1 MNDNRAQSSK
11 LSAAGVSSPAEA
23 AGASARGLRQ
33 SSPGRSRQLCLPI
46 SNRNIPLLDTSVSAC
61 KHVTSLFLIATLS
74 LLLWFAAPNLLCALP
89 PLPASPCKIA
99 PRDVEAIPTPVLDC
113 GFLALRAR
121 RRRARTCASVIAYP
135 PGGGV
140 VMLLQWPAT
149 NTRLVLSRHEFP
161 ACQPTKSIA
170 TASCSRVTG
179 YWSQITGPTRLNE
192 VNHEIL

>member
-11 LSAAGVSSPAEA
+11 LSAAGVSSPAET

-33 SSPGRSRQLCLPI
+33 SFPRRSRHSCLPI

-61 KHVTSLFLIATLS
+61 KYTTSLFLIATVS
-74 LLLWFAAPNLLCALP
+74 LLLRFATAHFLRGLP
-89 PLPASPCKIA
+89 PVPSSPCEIA
-99 PRDVEAIPTPVLDC
+99 PRKVEAIPMPVLDC

-140 VMLLQWPAT
+140 VMLLQSPAT
-149 NTRLVLSRHEFP
+149 NTRLVLSRHEFLVSE
-161 ACQPTKSIA
+161 PTGSFA
-170 TASCSRVTG
+170 TGDRSRVTVTLPCTNFNV
-179 YWSQITGPTRLNE
+179 STR
-192 VNHEIL
+192 

>member
-1 MNDNRAQSSK
+1 MNDNRAQSPM
-11 LSAAGVSSPAEA
+11 LPAAGVSSPAEA
-23 AGASARGLRQ
+23 VGASARGLRQ
-33 SSPGRSRQLCLPI
+33 SFPRRPSHSCLPI

-61 KHVTSLFLIATLS
+61 KHMTSLFLIATPS
-74 LLLWFAAPNLLCALP
+74 LLLRFATPNFLRGLP
-89 PLPASPCKIA
+89 PPPSSPCKIA

-140 VMLLQWPAT
+140 VMLLQSPAT
-149 NTRLVLSRHEFP
+149 NTRLVLSRHEFLVSV
-161 ACQPTKSIA
+161 PTGSFA
-170 TASCSRVTG
+170 TGHQSQVT
-179 YWSQITGPTRLNE
+179 SHTAMHEFQRLNE

>member
-1 MNDNRAQSSK
+1 MCGPDALAGGLPQSF
-11 LSAAGVSSPAEA
+11 P
-23 AGASARGLRQ
+23 R
-33 SSPGRSRQLCLPI
+33 RSRHSCLPI

-61 KHVTSLFLIATLS
+61 KHMTSLFLIATVS
-74 LLLWFAAPNLLCALP
+74 LLLRFATPNFLRGLP
-89 PLPASPCKIA
+89 PLPSSPRKIA
-99 PRDVEAIPTPVLDC
+99 PRHVEAIPTPVLDC

-140 VMLLQWPAT
+140 VMLLQSPAT
-149 NTRLVLSRHEFP
+149 NTRLVLSRHQFP
-161 ACQPTKSIA
+161 ACEPTKSIV